1 MNMLTEIPMII
12 LKYKYYIFFNG
23 FYRYLFVRSSIIES
37 SFIVIRRIWIFAGNI
52 TAFCLDI
59 IQE

>member
-1 MNMLTEIPMII
+1 MVI
-12 LKYKYYIFFNG
+12 LQYKYYIFFNG

-37 SFIVIRRIWIFAGNI
+37 SLIVIRRIWIFAGNI